1 MSLPDSTEPTSLPT
15 PARVIEL
22 WTPRAIFWLGVFLG
36 WPTALVLCVI
46 NWFRMGQTKKAL
58 AFTGGG
64 LVGLVL
70 FLVTSFKMPLDSDRL
85 PLLVLNIFLLIAF
98 QALMVIDFNASG
110 YPNSSFKKAGI
121 GLGIL
126 IGILTLA
133 VIFLSLVFIILSI
146 ELVKLVLI
154 PA

>member
-1 MSLPDSTEPTSLPT
+1 
-15 PARVIEL
+15 
-22 WTPRAIFWLGVFLG
+22 
-36 WPTALVLCVI
+36 
-46 NWFRMGQTKKAL
+46 
-58 AFTGGG
+58 
-64 LVGLVL
+64 
-70 FLVTSFKMPLDSDRL
+70 MPLDSDRL

-110 YPNSSFKKAGI
+110 YPNPSFKKAGI